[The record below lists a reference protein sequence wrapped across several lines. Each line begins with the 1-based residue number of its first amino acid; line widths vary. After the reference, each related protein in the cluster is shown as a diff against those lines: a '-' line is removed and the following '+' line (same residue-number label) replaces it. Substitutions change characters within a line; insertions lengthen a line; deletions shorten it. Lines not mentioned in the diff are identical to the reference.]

1 LERLLEHGIV
11 VKRPYQER
19 PVRYEYRLTTKGADL
34 WPVLVSLLHW
44 GDRYAIEGEPPIV
57 LQHRGCGG
65 ELDDRR
71 RCMACGADVSVTEAI
86 AVRTGAKRPKAGVGT
101 DDSRDGAPGDADSP
115 AVGADASA

>member
-1 LERLLEHGIV
+1 LERLLEYGIV

-44 GDRYAIEGEPPIV
+44 GDTYAIEGDPPIV

-71 RCMACGADVSVTEAI
+71 RCVVCGADVSVTEAI
-86 AVRTGAKRPKAGVGT
+86 AVRTGARRPEAGT
-101 DDSRDGAPGDADSP
+101 DDSRDGAPGDADPS
-115 AVGADASA
+115 AVGAGVSA